1 MSPGGGAGADRRRHR
16 AAWLVVAVI
25 SALLIVSPMAVETWA
40 YFGGHHPGP
49 TQSLEVP
56 PGGGRVQRLQVDAGN
71 ASVTVRP
78 GPAGQVRV
86 RQTLIW
92 STTKPQVRKVWDGG
106 VLKVQ
111 ADCPGWWSLTGLDC
125 SVKLEFDV
133 PPEIE
138 IQVVGTSGSTDVR
151 GTTGRLDLTSTS
163 GSTTLTDVG
172 GTIWAR
178 TGSGALE
185 GTGLSSRTA
194 DVGANSGSLD
204 LAFTSAPDKVTAK
217 VGSGAVTIGVPPGS
231 HYQVVGRSGSGSREY
246 AAGLEESTSPRII
259 DATAGSG
266 SVDVDYVGGV
276 PGVS

>member
-1 MSPGGGAGADRRRHR
+1 MSGTAAAGARRKHR

-40 YFGGHHPGP
+40 YFGAHRPEP
-49 TQSLEVP
+49 SQSIELAP
-56 PGGGRVQRLQVDAGN
+56 GGRVQRLQVDAGS

-86 RQTLIW
+86 TQKLTW
-92 STTKPQVRKVWDGG
+92 SMKKPQVRKVWDGG

-111 ADCPGWWSLTGLDC
+111 AVCSEWWSPAGLGC

-138 IQVVGTSGSTDVR
+138 IQIVGSSGSTDVH

-178 TGSGALE
+178 TGSGTIE

-194 DVGANSGSLD
+194 NVGANSGSLD
-204 LAFTSAPDKVTAK
+204 LAFRSAPEKVTGK
-217 VGSGAVTIGVPPGS
+217 VGSGSVRIGVPPGS
-231 HYQVVGRSGSGSREY
+231 RYQVVGRSGSGSREY
-246 AAGLEESTSPRII
+246 AAGLEDGTSRRVI

-266 SVDVDYVGGV
+266 SVDVVYEA
-276 PGVS
+276 P

>member
-1 MSPGGGAGADRRRHR
+1 MSTAVGGGGRRKHR

-25 SALLIVSPMAVETWA
+25 SALFIVSPMAVETWA
-40 YFGGHHPGP
+40 YFGAHRPGP
-49 TQSLEVP
+49 SQSLELP
-56 PGGGRVQRLQVDAGN
+56 PRGRVERLQVDAGS

-86 RQTLIW
+86 TQTLIW

-106 VLKVQ
+106 ILKVQ
-111 ADCPGWWSLTGLDC
+111 AECSDWWSLTGLGC
-125 SVKLEFDV
+125 SVKLEFVV

-138 IQVVGTSGSTDVR
+138 IQVGGTSGSTDVR

-172 GTIWAR
+172 GTVWAR
-178 TGSGALE
+178 TGSGTIE

-194 DVGANSGSLD
+194 NVAAHSGSLD
-204 LAFTSAPDKVTAK
+204 LAFASPPDKVTAK
-217 VGSGAVTIGVPPGS
+217 VGSGSVTIGVPPGS
-231 HYQVVGRSGSGSREY
+231 RYQVVGRSGSGSREY
-246 AAGLEESTSPRII
+246 ATGLEESASPRII

-266 SVDVDYVGGV
+266 SVDVVYAERS
-276 PGVS
+276 PGAP